1 MLEIQT
7 VADACYGRRVVQ
19 NCCRRFHVVIL
30 VDFVICV
37 GIMFLCDRVELSR
50 CFLSSVCVLCVSASY
65 HSVSRRVSS
74 FLTAVLVLG
83 LFTSVGVDDR
93 PIRCVREFIVSLSVA
108 REFIIIQPFVV
119 GQLS

>member
-7 VADACYGRRVVQ
+7 VSDACYGRRVVQ
-19 NCCRRFHVVIL
+19 NCCRRCHVVIL
-30 VDFVICV
+30 VDFVISV
-37 GIMFLCDRVELSR
+37 GMFLCDRVELSR

-93 PIRCVREFIVSLSVA
+93 PIRCVREYIVSLSVA
-108 REFIIIQPFVV
+108 REFIIIQSFVV